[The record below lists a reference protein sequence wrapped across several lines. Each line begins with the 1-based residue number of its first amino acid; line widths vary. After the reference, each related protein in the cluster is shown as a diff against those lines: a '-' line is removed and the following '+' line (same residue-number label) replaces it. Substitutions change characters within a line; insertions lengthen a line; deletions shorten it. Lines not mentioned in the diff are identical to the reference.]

1 MLTGLRL
8 YLQGGAL
15 AGGLVFTGGVVRSL
29 QATEKWFWALQFV
42 SGMCF
47 RAELALNLSFHI
59 GTRVFVAGWQA
70 NMDFLL
76 INVLQL
82 MACSFVRPTNINTF
96 F

>member
-47 RAELALNLSFHI
+47 RTELI
-59 GTRVFVAGWQA
+59 GIRVPVAGWQA

-76 INVLQL
+76 INFLQL